1 MSRKSPVKAK
11 RGNGHW
17 KNPSR
22 IKLDPENSFG
32 FVYLIVNLLTG
43 QRYIGKKQYH
53 QYRKGI
59 RTRPSDW
66 RTYTSS
72 SRRVNEDIK
81 KQGKCNFHFEILS
94 QFESRGGLV
103 YGETNLQHVCD
114 VMTEP
119 GTDNERLFY
128 NAFID
133 KIRFIPQE
141 FLTEKQKKKVRGCV
155 FKDYS

>member
-1 MSRKSPVKAK
+1 MSRKSSGK
-11 RGNGHW
+11 GHW

-66 RTYTSS
+66 RSYTSS
-72 SRRVNEDIK
+72 SRRENEDIK
-81 KQGKCNFHFEILS
+81 RQGRCNFQFEILC
-94 QFESRGGLV
+94 QFESGGGLV

-114 VMTEP
+114 VMTSP
-119 GTDNERLFY
+119 GQEEERLFY

-133 KIRFIPQE
+133 RIRFIPQE
-141 FLTEKQKKKVRGCV
+141 FLTEPQRKKVSGRV